1 MYGGI
6 RFSGVRDSYFVSDQ
20 YLENKLMECIRMEN
34 GILDRVGH
42 GTIRM
47 W

>member
-1 MYGGI
+1 M
-6 RFSGVRDSYFVSDQ
+6 GVYCFQVVRVSDFVSAQ
-20 YLENKLMECIRMEN
+20 YLENELMECIRMEN
-34 GILDRVGH
+34 DIEDRVGH